1 MGNFIVISIFAKMSD
16 PEQTF
21 VEANKTVVSRHFSTR
36 SPNRLLYLLNF
47 NFNLKTLVIKC
58 KVCKWTKNCAHISWY
73 TSLEAVL
80 M

>member
-21 VEANKTVVSRHFSTR
+21 VEANKTVVSGHFSTR
-36 SPNRLLYLLNF
+36 NPNRLLYLFNF

-58 KVCKWTKNCAHISWY
+58 TVCEWIKNCAHISWY